1 MPDCKSSAPDAD
13 VARAAQVLASGGT
26 VVYPTE
32 TLYGLGVD
40 AFSKSALDRLLAL
53 KVREAGKPI
62 SVLVDSREM
71 LDELVESVPDA
82 AAGLIERYWPGPLTL
97 VFAAR
102 GDLGVALTAGSGS
115 IGVRISSH
123 PVAQALVATL
133 GRPLTSP
140 SANPAGAAPPQRI
153 EVAHAYFGDA
163 VDCYL
168 DAGPLPG
175 EPPSTVVDVRDGLRL
190 LRAGAID
197 FETLAGSSPTSRS

>member
-1 MPDCKSSAPDAD
+1 MPDCRSSAPDDD
-13 VARAAQVLASGGT
+13 VARAANVLASGGT

-40 AFSKSALDRLLAL
+40 ASNGAALERLLVL

-62 SVLVDSREM
+62 AVLVSDADM
-71 LDELVESVPDA
+71 LEGLVESVPA
-82 AAGLIERYWPGPLTL
+82 AAIDLMQRYWPGPLTL

-102 GDLGVALTAGSGS
+102 REVSAALTADSGS

-123 PVAQALVATL
+123 PMAQALIETL
-133 GRPLTSP
+133 GRPVTAP
-140 SANPAGAAPPQRI
+140 SANPAGKTPPRRI
-153 EVAHAYFGDA
+153 EEAEAHFGAA
-163 VDCYL
+163 VDFYL

-175 EPPSTVVDVRDGLRL
+175 EPASTVVDVRHGLRL

-197 FETLAGSSPTSRS
+197 FETLAGRGPAS